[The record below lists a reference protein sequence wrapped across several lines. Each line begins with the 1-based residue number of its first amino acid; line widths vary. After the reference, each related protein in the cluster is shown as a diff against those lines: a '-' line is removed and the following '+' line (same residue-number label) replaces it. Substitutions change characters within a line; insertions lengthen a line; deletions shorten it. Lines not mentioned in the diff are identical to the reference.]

1 MIVLQHNCNGT
12 AVSTVAALEAAIER
26 GAEVACLQEPYVGR
40 RHTISHPGFQ
50 IRWPECPK
58 QVTRVA
64 LAIRNDALNRYVF
77 EERTDLAGGP
87 HVQCLDVWETVHRR
101 KVRSTRL
108 INIYNK
114 ARVEGGG
121 YTIDHIDW
129 SRLIIGRTILAG
141 DFNARSPAWDP
152 WVSGRRNAG
161 TTERLIERHDLII
174 NNNDHQPTRW
184 GKNCKSIIDLTL
196 STRQVGALTAWEVDS
211 DLATTSDHEVI
222 IFAWAQLRATA
233 ATEERM
239 TAPNWNIDVLYTN
252 KQAME
257 EAAEHWRTLSEGRLR
272 VDPDATSEEELEAEA
287 SWIQNSLKVVL
298 DIHAPGK
305 AACARSK
312 RWWTAE
318 IKEMRRSFA
327 GARRACK
334 GGRTS
339 FEEYRRVRNDY
350 YCHIR
355 KAKRLA
361 WERFLEGVF
370 PTDDQ
375 SELASDPERCW
386 RALRYTKPQ
395 APSHTPAIKVSGV
408 DGQPDKIV
416 ATAEEKEEIFMA
428 QAFPTQTM
436 IDGEMSFPGSI
447 AEVSAREVREA
458 LFAQSV
464 KKAPGVDSIGFKAL
478 RLLWRWAEDR
488 VVSLVQGCIRAGYH
502 PCTWKTAKGILLRKQ
517 GKPTYTAAKAYR
529 VISLLSCL
537 GKVVEKAIATWITN
551 FCEREDIFH
560 RGQFGCRR
568 GRGTSD
574 AVAQLVAKVEK
585 AWGTKRTALALLLDV
600 KGAFDRV
607 NKTQLL
613 RRMIQVGIAGNIVRW
628 VDSFLSN
635 RRAMLVIDGRTG
647 ETRDIQAGL
656 PQGSPVSPVLFILSV
671 SALFQ
676 WLEDRHSTLQAISFV
691 DDVGLVIE
699 CDELEDGTRQLERI
713 ATDTMRWGL
722 DNKVEFEVSKT
733 EVLLFSRRKKVLQ
746 AADKAIVSI
755 GEQSFVIKHEATKWL
770 GFWLDPKLSFKTHF
784 ENRMAS
790 AKGALQRVASLS
802 RSNGGL
808 SINLMRRVVVAAVTS
823 VALYGSEVWWRGQQD
838 RVNKLQLLL
847 NRQARAITGLL
858 RSTPLDFLRVQA
870 CLPSARDLLDH
881 RQTRYAVRALGAN
894 GDHPTHQ
901 LLPAN
906 FRVGELYG
914 YESATAQPSS
924 IGWSRPEKT
933 HRLFGS
939 RLAQQIV
946 RHVKYDAEYGFDLLC
961 RHDPPK
967 ATPMIRTHDQPR
979 MPLRMLPGHPGQT
992 TIFVETAKDVCFGVG
1007 VAWKVRDGWKSK
1019 AMPLGKYLTEADAAS
1034 FLISTVLRDLPAIL
1048 SRTGNRRVEIV
1059 TRSRPAL
1066 TEIQDLHPWAR
1077 QTIIDIRRCAKRV
1090 EEEGG
1095 VVTLTLLT
1103 SSASS
1108 NGSKIASTLA
1118 QRAAKQPP
1126 KAMRSA
1132 SLSYVKQTIRE
1143 KWKPMA
1149 TLDKHVKDA
1158 RKSVASRYLQLK
1170 SGHAVTG
1177 VHLLRI
1183 GKVQDTRCWWCS
1195 SSKQTVEH
1203 LLLKCRKWRRERATM
1218 IRKLRTKNVA
1228 ISETPDQMNIRILFG
1243 DNATVDVLEF
1253 IEKTEVGK
1261 RLAVESDIADS
1272 WDVERLDGGG
1282 NEEGEVVDDEGG

>member
-26 GAEVACLQEPYVGR
+26 GAEVACLQEPYVGK
-40 RHTISHPGFQ
+40 RHAVSHPGFQ

-58 QVTRVA
+58 QDTRVA
-64 LAIRNDALNRYVF
+64 LAIRNDALDRYVF

-129 SRLIIGRTILAG
+129 SKLIVGRTILAG

-152 WVSGRRNAG
+152 WSAGRRNAG

-196 STRQVGALTAWEVDS
+196 STRQVGALTAWDVDS

-222 IFAWAQLRATA
+222 VFAWAQLRATA
-233 ATEERM
+233 ASEEA
-239 TAPNWNIDVLYTN
+239 TATPNWNIGRLYAE

-257 EAAEHWRTLSEGRLR
+257 EAAEHWRTLSEGRFV
-272 VDPDATSEEELEAEA
+272 VDPLAASEEELEAEA
-287 SWIQNSLKVVL
+287 LWIQNSLKVVL
-298 DIHAPGK
+298 DTHAPGK

-312 RWWTAE
+312 RWWTAD

-327 GARRACK
+327 GARRAYK

-395 APSHTPAIKVSGV
+395 APSHTPAIKISGV
-408 DGQPDKIV
+408 DGRPDKIV
-416 ATAEEKEEIFMA
+416 ATAEEKEEIFIA
-428 QAFPTQTM
+428 QAFPSQAVVVG
-436 IDGEMSFPGSI
+436 DVSFPDSA
-447 AEVSAREVREA
+447 AEVSACEVREA
-458 LFAQSV
+458 LFTQAV
-464 KKAPGVDSIGFKAL
+464 KKAPGVDGIGFKAL
-478 RLLWRWAEDR
+478 RLLWRWAEER
-488 VVSLVQGCIRAGYH
+488 VVSLVQGCIRKGYH

-517 GKPTYTAAKAYR
+517 GKPTYAAAKAYR

-537 GKVVEKAIATWITN
+537 GKVVEKVVATWIAN
-551 FCEREDIFH
+551 FCEREDTFH

-607 NKTQLL
+607 DKTQLL
-613 RRMIQVGIAGNIVRW
+613 RRMTQVGIAGNIVRW
-628 VDSFLSN
+628 VASFLSN

-676 WLEDRHSTLQAISFV
+676 WLEDRHSALQAISFV
-691 DDVGLVIE
+691 DDIGLVIE
-699 CDELEDGTRQLERI
+699 CDGLEDGTRQLECI
-713 ATDTMRWGL
+713 AKDTMQWGS
-722 DNKVEFEVSKT
+722 DNRVEFEVSKT
-733 EVLLFSRRKKVLQ
+733 EVLLFSRRRKIIQ
-746 AADKAIVSI
+746 AADKVVVRI
-755 GEQSFVIKHEATKWL
+755 GEQTFALKHEATKWL
-770 GFWLDPKLSFKTHF
+770 GFWLDSKLSFKTHF

-790 AKGALQRVASLS
+790 AKGALQRVAGLS
-802 RSNGGL
+802 KNNGGL

-823 VALYGSEVWWRGQQD
+823 VASYGSEVWWRGQQD
-838 RVNKLQLLL
+838 REGKLQVLL
-847 NRQARAITGLL
+847 NSQARAITGLL
-858 RSTPLDFLRVQA
+858 RSTPVVFLQRQA
-870 CLPSARDLLDH
+870 CLPFARDLLDH
-881 RQTRYAVRALGAN
+881 RQTRYAVRALSAN

-901 LLPAN
+901 LLPTN
-906 FRVGELYG
+906 FRLGELYG

-961 RHDPPK
+961 RQDPPM
-967 ATPMIRTHDQPR
+967 TVPTIRTHDQPR
-979 MPLRMLPGHPGQT
+979 LPLRMLPGHPRQT
-992 TIFVETAKDVCFGVG
+992 TLFVEIAKDVCFGAG
-1007 VAWKVRDGWKSK
+1007 AAWKARDGWKSK
-1019 AMPLGKYLTEADAAS
+1019 AMPLGKHLTEVDAAS
-1034 FLISTVLRDLPAIL
+1034 FAISTVLKDLPAIL
-1048 SRTGNRRVEIV
+1048 SRTDHRRAEIV
-1059 TRSRPAL
+1059 TRSRLVL
-1066 TEIQDLHPWAR
+1066 TEIQDPHPWAQ
-1077 QTIIDIRRCAKRV
+1077 QTIIDVRRRAKQV
-1090 EEEGG
+1090 EEAGG
-1095 VVTLTLLT
+1095 AVTLTWLS

-1108 NGSKIASTLA
+1108 NGSKAASTVA

-1132 SLSYVKQTIRE
+1132 SLSYVKQAIRE
-1143 KWKPMA
+1143 KWKPMEA
-1149 TLDKHVKDA
+1149 LDKHVEDA

-1170 SGHAVTG
+1170 SGHAITG
-1177 VHLLRI
+1177 THLLRI
-1183 GKVQDTRCWWCS
+1183 GKVQDARCWWCS
-1195 SSKQTVEH
+1195 SSRQTVEH
-1203 LLLKCRKWRRERATM
+1203 LLLECRKWRRERATM
-1218 IRKLRTKNVA
+1218 IRKLSTKN
-1228 ISETPDQMNIRILFG
+1228 ITIRETPDRRNVRILFEHK
-1243 DNATVDVLEF
+1243 ATVDVLEF
-1253 IEKTEVGK
+1253 IETTEVGK
-1261 RLAVESDIADS
+1261 RPVTESDEADS
-1272 WDVERLDGGG
+1272 WDIERLDRGG
-1282 NEEGEVVDDEGG
+1282 NEEGEVKGNEWE

>member
-1 MIVLQHNCNGT
+1 M
-12 AVSTVAALEAAIER
+12 
-26 GAEVACLQEPYVGR
+26 ACLQEPYVGK
-40 RHTISHPGFQ
+40 RHTVSHPGFQ

-58 QVTRVA
+58 QDTRVA
-64 LAIRNDALNRYVF
+64 LAIRNDALDRYVF

-114 ARVEGGG
+114 ARVESGG

-129 SRLIIGRTILAG
+129 SRLIVGRTILAG

-174 NNNDHQPTRW
+174 NNNDHQSTRW

-196 STRQVGALTAWEVDS
+196 STRQVGALTAWDIDS
-211 DLATTSDHEVI
+211 NLATTSDHEVI
-222 IFAWAQLRATA
+222 VFAWAQLRATA
-233 ATEERM
+233 ATEEA
-239 TAPNWNIDVLYTN
+239 TATPNWNIGRLYAE

-257 EAAEHWRTLSEGRLR
+257 EAAEHWRTLSEGRLS
-272 VDPDATSEEELEAEA
+272 VDPHATSEEELEAEA

-298 DIHAPGK
+298 DTHAPGK

-327 GARRACK
+327 GARRAYK
-334 GGRTS
+334 GGRAS
-339 FEEYRRVRNDY
+339 FDEYRRVRNDY
-350 YCHIR
+350 YCPIR

-370 PTDDQ
+370 PTEVH

-408 DGQPDKIV
+408 DGQPDKV
-416 ATAEEKEEIFMA
+416 VTTAEEKEEIFMA
-428 QAFPTQTM
+428 QAFPPQTM
-436 IDGEMSFPGSI
+436 TDGGMSFPGSI
-447 AEVSAREVREA
+447 ADVSAREVREA
-458 LFAQSV
+458 LFAQPV
-464 KKAPGVDSIGFKAL
+464 KKAPGVDGIGFKAL
-478 RLLWRWAEDR
+478 RLLWQWAEDR
-488 VVSLVQGCIRAGYH
+488 ITSLVQGCIRTGYH

-517 GKPTYTAAKAYR
+517 GKPTYTVAKAYR

-537 GKVVEKAIATWITN
+537 GKVVEKVVATWITN
-551 FCEREDIFH
+551 FCEREDNFH

-613 RRMIQVGIAGNIVRW
+613 RRMVQAGIAGNIVRW
-628 VDSFLSN
+628 VDSFLSY

-647 ETRDIQAGL
+647 ETCDIQAGL

-676 WLEDRHSTLQAISFV
+676 WLEDRHPALQAISFV
-691 DDVGLVIE
+691 DDIGLVIE
-699 CDELEDGTRQLERI
+699 CDGLEDGARQLERI
-713 ATDTMRWGL
+713 AKDAMQWGSE
-722 DNKVEFEVSKT
+722 NKVEFEVSKT
-733 EVLLFSRRKKVLQ
+733 EVLLFSRRRKVLQ
-746 AADKAIVSI
+746 TADKVVVRI
-755 GEQSFVIKHEATKWL
+755 GEQSFGIKHEATKWL
-770 GFWLDPKLSFKTHF
+770 GFWLDSKLSFKTHF
-784 ENRMAS
+784 ENRMAC

-808 SINLMRRVVVAAVTS
+808 SINLMRRVIVAAVTS

-838 RVNKLQLLL
+838 RENKLQLLL

-858 RSTPLDFLRVQA
+858 RSTPLVFLRDQA
-870 CLPSARDLLDH
+870 CLPSARDLLDN
-881 RQTRYAVRALGAN
+881 RQTRYAVRALSAN
-894 GDHPTHQ
+894 GDHPTHE
-901 LLPAN
+901 LLPAG
-906 FRVGELYG
+906 FRLGELYG
-914 YESATAQPSS
+914 YEDTMVQPSS
-924 IGWSRPEKT
+924 IGWMRPEKT

-946 RHVKYDAEYGFDLLC
+946 KHVEYDAEYGFDLPC
-961 RHDPPK
+961 RQDPPE
-967 ATPMIRTHDQPR
+967 ATPTIKTHDQPR
-979 MPLRMLPGHPGQT
+979 LPLRMLPGHPGQT
-992 TIFVETAKDVCFGVG
+992 TLFVETAKDVRFGVG
-1007 VAWKVRDGWKSK
+1007 MAWKARDGWKSK

-1034 FLISTVLRDLPAIL
+1034 CAISTMLKDLPTIL
-1048 SRTGNRRVEIV
+1048 SRTEHRRAEIV
-1059 TRSRPAL
+1059 TRSRLVL
-1066 TEIQDLHPWAR
+1066 TEIQDPHPWAR
-1077 QTIIDIRRCAKRV
+1077 QTIIDIRRRAKRV

-1095 VVTLTLLT
+1095 LVTLTLLS

-1108 NGSKIASTLA
+1108 NGCKIASTLA

-1132 SLSYVKQTIRE
+1132 SLSYLKQAIRE

-1158 RKSVASRYLQLK
+1158 RKSVATRYLQLK

-1183 GKVQDTRCWWCS
+1183 GKVQDARCWWCS
-1195 SSKQTVEH
+1195 SSRQTVEH
-1203 LLLKCRKWRRERATM
+1203 VLLECRKWRRERATM
-1218 IRKLRTKNVA
+1218 IRKLSTKNNA
-1228 ISETPDQMNIRILFG
+1228 ISETPDQRNVRILFG
-1243 DNATVDVLEF
+1243 DNATVDVLELSL
-1253 IEKTEVGK
+1253 IH
-1261 RLAVESDIADS
+1261 I
-1272 WDVERLDGGG
+1272 
-1282 NEEGEVVDDEGG
+1282 